1 LLLGSEASDD
11 YIERRSLVKLIIKQ
25 IQHKEL
31 TAAEVALLNSWDKV
45 WQYYEKRP
53 ETLEVLQG
61 IYSLLS
67 NPDYKYIEFGVDFN
81 ASALSPFNRL
91 FADPMSLK
99 EVVTIALNYVRNKL
113 VNDPKVETVVKGM
126 GGQSTDSNTTFDVH
140 LTSHEI
146 GKIGFKRKQITGFK
160 HSTGMHHAVGP
171 IASWSATK
179 YGNAQLAI
187 YQTIKAAISDGSFSR
202 EPFEIKVA
210 ERHIRYPVYQ
220 FKQSFNIMLVL
231 DISNSVRWIL
241 KYIEKIIS
249 MLTAHAS
256 ASKDKF
262 GLIVFQEDHA
272 QIMHYPTGNIRH
284 VIGTINTLAPK
295 GKTPLADGIKLALQT
310 LEHSRFRVTGMSN
323 AIVLLSDCFPEPITG
338 EYKDQMDEPACQ
350 DFLNVSDRIAAAKVR
365 FLVINPGI
373 NGIKGYKKH
382 LGYRLGKLAAERAEG
397 NFLNLMADIKRT
409 SDPNDRDYVFS
420 EQMMNQ
426 FMRGISDFRTGGV

>member
-1 LLLGSEASDD
+1 MLLGSEASDD
-11 YIERRSLVKLIIKQ
+11 YTLRRSLVKLIIKQ
-25 IQHKEL
+25 IQHQEL
-31 TAAEVALLNSWDKV
+31 TAAEVALLKSWDKV
-45 WQYYEKRP
+45 WQYYENRP
-53 ETLEVLQG
+53 VTLEALQS

-67 NPDYKYIEFGVDFN
+67 NPDYKYIEFGVDFT
-81 ASALSPFNRL
+81 ASAPSPFNRL

-99 EVVTIALNYVRNKL
+99 EVATIALNYVRNKL
-113 VNDPKVETVVKGM
+113 VNDQVVKTVVKGM
-126 GGQSTDSNTTFDVH
+126 GEQSTDSNTTFDVQ

-146 GKIGFKRKQITGFK
+146 GKIGFRRKQIIGFK
-160 HSTGMHHAVGP
+160 HGTGMHQAVGP
-171 IASWSATK
+171 IVSWSATK

-210 ERHIRYPVYQ
+210 ERHFRYPVYQ

-249 MLTAHAS
+249 MLTAQAS
-256 ASKDKF
+256 ASKDKL

-272 QIMHYPTGNIRH
+272 QILHYPTSNVRH
-284 VIGTINTLAPK
+284 VIGTINTLVPK

-310 LEHSRFRVTGMSN
+310 LEHSRFQVTGMSN

-338 EYKDQMDEPACQ
+338 EYEDQMDEPACQ

-373 NGIKGYKKH
+373 NGIKGYKKN

-409 SDPNDRDYVFS
+409 IDPNDRDYVFS

-426 FMRGISDFRTGGV
+426 FMQGISDFRTGGV

>member
-1 LLLGSEASDD
+1 MLLGSEASDD

-31 TAAEVALLNSWDKV
+31 TAAEVALLKSWDKV

-67 NPDYKYIEFGVDFN
+67 NPDYKYIEFGVDFS
-81 ASALSPFNRL
+81 ASAPSPFNRL

-146 GKIGFKRKQITGFK
+146 GKIGFKRKKITNFMHGA
-160 HSTGMHHAVGP
+160 GMAHANGP
-171 IASWSATK
+171 VVSWSANRH
-179 YGNAQLAI
+179 YNERLAI
-187 YQTIKAAISDGSFSR
+187 YQTVRAAICDGAFSR
-202 EPFEIKVA
+202 KPFGIQISD
-210 ERHIRYPVYQ
+210 RHFRYPVHQ
-220 FKQSFNIMLVL
+220 SKQSFNIMLVL
-231 DISNSVRWIL
+231 DASNSVRWIL
-241 KYIEKIIS
+241 KYIEKIIT
-249 MLTAHAS
+249 MLTAQAS
-256 ASKDKF
+256 AAKDKL
-262 GLIVFQEDHA
+262 GLIVFQEDRA
-272 QIMHYPTGNIRH
+272 QIMHYPTCNIRH

-310 LEHSRFRVTGMSN
+310 LEHSRFQVTGMSN

-338 EYKDQMDEPACQ
+338 EYEDQLEEPACQ
-350 DFLNVSDRIAAAKVR
+350 DILSVCDRIASAKIK
-365 FLVINPGI
+365 FLIINPGI
-373 NGIKGYKKH
+373 NGTKGYQKH
-382 LGYRLGKLAAERAEG
+382 LGYRLGTLAAERAEG
-397 NFLNLMADIKRT
+397 SFLNLMADIKRT
-409 SDPNDRDYVFS
+409 RDPNDRDYVFS